1 MIDGPISRGITLSH
15 LLCRTAP
22 EIPPGPFA
30 CWVSPPTPTGHPFLL
45 ALMPPAV
52 GQDATGGPARH
63 GIEQANKLS
72 YYSALTPQPGRLLII
87 LGVRATRTGLDANL

>member
-1 MIDGPISRGITLSH
+1 MAAACLPAGG
-15 LLCRTAP
+15 LLPA
-22 EIPPGPFA
+22 GDNA
-30 CWVSPPTPTGHPFLL
+30 PTGHPFLL
-45 ALMPPAV
+45 ALMSPAV